1 MMTGS
6 MATAERD
13 PARDVIPSVGF
24 AVAVCMCVAAGL
36 AFAVHM
42 TKASAD
48 HRPFAIEDRIN
59 PNDASP
65 ASLGRLPGI
74 GPARAR
80 AIVDYRRRWLEQD
93 SDGLA
98 FGRPQDLEEIA
109 GIGPATAT
117 TVSPWL
123 SFDAPPADEQP
134 DAGEKR

>member
-1 MMTGS
+1 MMPGSPFTG
-6 MATAERD
+6 ERD
-13 PARDVIPSVGF
+13 AAGDVIPSIGF
-24 AVAVCMCVAAGL
+24 AVVVCMCVAAGL

-42 TKASAD
+42 TDAPTD
-48 HRPFAIEDRIN
+48 HRSFAIEDRIN

-80 AIVDYRRRWLEQD
+80 AIVDYRRRRLERN
-93 SDGLA
+93 SDGLT

-123 SFDAPPADEQP
+123 SFGAPSADEQP
-134 DAGEKR
+134 GAGQKR